1 MKRIIRLMT
10 FIALLTFYLTACKK
24 SDNQP
29 KTTIEKVQGKW
40 SLQSEVLNEHL
51 AGHDNITTTP
61 GEANDIIDF
70 RTDGKVYS
78 VVTGIQDTSTY
89 ALSGDTKIILDGTQ
103 SYDIKALTSSSF
115 IIYNKEIYG
124 TDEYDEITI
133 SLKR

>member
-1 MKRIIRLMT
+1 MKKIIYLMAL
-10 FIALLTFYLTACKK
+10 IALLTFFLTACKK
-24 SDNQP
+24 SDKQP

-40 SLQSEVLNEHL
+40 SLQSEVLNQHV
-51 AGHDNITTTP
+51 AGHDDITTTP

-103 SYDIKALTSSSF
+103 SYDIKELTSSSF